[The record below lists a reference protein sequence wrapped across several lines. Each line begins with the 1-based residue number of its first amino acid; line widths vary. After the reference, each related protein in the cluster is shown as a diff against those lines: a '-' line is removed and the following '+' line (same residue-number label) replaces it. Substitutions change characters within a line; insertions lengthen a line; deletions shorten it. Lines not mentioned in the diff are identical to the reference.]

1 MFHFVLMGVIIPA
14 SVGSVFLGLAW
25 LLSRGEA
32 RAASPIASAL
42 CGAAFGAAF
51 ITSFLLLEGMPAWP
65 LKAKWHSITLI
76 AAAAT
81 VLSIAMEFLPRRSL
95 ALSATFIVV
104 IVAAMLFQPP
114 ASIEQ
119 PWLWR
124 GVLAAVAAGL
134 FVFAHPIGVHLQE
147 RGRFLVPAVFM
158 IAFTA
163 ASAVVMQAHF
173 SKLAF
178 MAGAIAA
185 TCGVGMILTLL
196 SRRLVF
202 AGSATAVM
210 AVALASLLVIGNIYD
225 QAKLPVWSF
234 WLVGLVPL
242 ALALRSV
249 PGLRS
254 RFGMGA
260 VAALVVAVLLAG
272 AAVSLTVSEG
282 DGDDSDY
289 EYEYGY

>member
-185 TCGVGMILTLL
+185 TCGVGIIPPLL

-202 AGSATAVM
+202 AGS
-210 AVALASLLVIGNIYD
+210 
-225 QAKLPVWSF
+225 
-234 WLVGLVPL
+234 
-242 ALALRSV
+242 
-249 PGLRS
+249 
-254 RFGMGA
+254 
-260 VAALVVAVLLAG
+260 
-272 AAVSLTVSEG
+272 
-282 DGDDSDY
+282 
-289 EYEYGY
+289 